1 MAAAP
6 VPPVAIPSPAPE
18 QSPRQVYAGTP
29 IREKLRR
36 LLVKRIVIVS
46 LLTYGIFGF
55 GQAQTSAP
63 STAKAETAT
72 ASAPTKN
79 PVTASLGVLLPR
91 SQNNILGAI
100 EAMPVDKFAYKPT
113 PEQMTFAHLVVHIV
127 ESNNGL
133 CAKVADVP
141 APKVDEPKESD
152 SKDKLLA
159 AAKASFDFCH
169 EALGKMD
176 DSKLGDSVEFFGGH
190 QFPRA
195 MGALSL
201 ASGWADHYAAAAMY
215 LRLNG
220 ILPPSARPKK

>member
-1 MAAAP
+1 MLFMKRSLG
-6 VPPVAIPSPAPE
+6 VVI
-18 QSPRQVYAGTP
+18 
-29 IREKLRR
+29 
-36 LLVKRIVIVS
+36 LLAYS
-46 LLTYGIFGF
+46 IFGF
-55 GQAQTSAP
+55 GQAQTTTPPA
-63 STAKAETAT
+63 AKAETAA

-79 PVTASLGVLLPR
+79 PVTASLGMLLPR
-91 SQNNILGAI
+91 SQNNIVGAI
-100 EAMPVDKFAYKPT
+100 EAMPADKFSYKPT
-113 PEQMTFAHLVVHIV
+113 PEQMTFAHLVVHII

-176 DSKLGDSVEFFGGH
+176 DSKLGDSVELFGGR

-195 MGALSL
+195 MGALGL

-220 ILPPSARPKK
+220 ILPPSAHPKK

>member
-1 MAAAP
+1 MKWIFAAA
-6 VPPVAIPSPAPE
+6 
-18 QSPRQVYAGTP
+18 
-29 IREKLRR
+29 L
-36 LLVKRIVIVS
+36 
-46 LLTYGIFGF
+46 LLTCTFGF
-55 GQAQTSAP
+55 GQAQTSTAPPAKIETTTPAAP
-63 STAKAETAT
+63 S
-72 ASAPTKN
+72 KN
-79 PVTASLGVLLPR
+79 PVTVSLGMLLPR

-100 EAMPVDKFAYKPT
+100 EAMPAEKFTYKPT
-113 PEQMTFAHLVVHIV
+113 PDQMTFGHLVVHII

-133 CAKVADVP
+133 CAKVADLP

-176 DSKLGDSVEFFGGH
+176 DSKLGDSVELFGGR

-195 MGALSL
+195 MGALGL